1 MIEKI
6 FNSLASYWT
15 TLLLFVVY
23 AILMAAA
30 TILEKF
36 YGTPVAKGIIYYSPL
51 FFIIQLLLCAAFV
64 YTSIRKQL
72 FTVKKWHYSLL
83 HGAFI
88 VILAGAGVTHF
99 WGKEGII
106 HLREG
111 EKCDF
116 FWLKEGN
123 MQAELPFE
131 LELQDFKLIRYPGSL
146 SPSSYESY
154 LKIYTTHGVHETKV
168 YMNNVLDIEG
178 YRFFQ
183 ASYDEDERG
192 SVLSVSY
199 DSMGRNITYF
209 GYICLFIGLAGC
221 IFSSNSRFMSARRR
235 LSRLT
240 VSAMVAAI
248 MSLGVSMTCNANDIP
263 QHHLDAFGRLTM
275 QSANGRMIP
284 VNTFA
289 EELLKKFDIH
299 NCLSISSEQLLL
311 EIITDAPKWANTP
324 IIPIENKDI
333 KHKYG
338 WIRDRISYR
347 DVFSEEGKYIL
358 ADDIAF
364 IHHKLPEQRNNY
376 DKDMIKLDERINIVH
391 QLFNF
396 QLLRIFPSPDGKANN
411 LWLAAGDD
419 LSIVDPIT
427 SATIRSMFDN
437 YRTSVQIGL
446 DKKEWSEADK
456 ALEIIDKYQK
466 TYGSH
471 LINEKKIK
479 AEIIYNK
486 YNFLDICKKID
497 LIAGGL
503 LLIFTFYTWF
513 YPNNFFLRR
522 VKRLLVFCI
531 GTGLLIHSCAL
542 ILRWYISGYAPWSN
556 SYETMV
562 SIAWVSAMGG
572 ILFSKRD
579 SMTCALATLL
589 GGIALFVSELNW
601 MDPQITPLVPVLKSP
616 WLMFH
621 VAALM
626 ASYGLLGIC
635 CLIGMINL
643 ILTKFSVKYEII
655 NIQIKRLTLINEM
668 LLIIGLIFMVIGIF
682 LGAVWANESWGRYWG
697 WDPKETWALIS
708 MIVYSFILHIHWF
721 YPTTDSKRFNLLSQL
736 GFLSVLMTYFGVNY
750 FLNGMHSYGNT
761 SGLSS
766 VDIGI
771 FIAVILFFTIPG
783 IIAYYPS
790 QKPV

>member
-6 FNSLASYWT
+6 FNSLASYRT

-51 FFIIQLLLCAAFV
+51 FFIIQLLLCAAFIC
-64 YTSIRKQL
+64 TSIRKQL
-72 FTVKKWHYSLL
+72 FTVKKWHYLLL

-88 VILAGAGVTHF
+88 IILAGAGVTHF

-154 LKIYTTHGVHETKV
+154 LKIYTTHGMHEAKV

-199 DSMGRNITYF
+199 DSMGRNITYS
-209 GYICLFIGLAGC
+209 GYICLFIGLAGGM
-221 IFSSNSRFMSARRR
+221 FSSNSRFMSARRR
-235 LSRLT
+235 LNRLNAS
-240 VSAMVAAI
+240 VMIAAI
-248 MSLGVSMTCNANDIP
+248 MSFGFSMTCNANDIP
-263 QHHLDAFGRLTM
+263 QHHLDAFGRLAM

-289 EELLKKFDIH
+289 EELFKKLDIH
-299 NCLSISSEQLLL
+299 DCLSVSSEQWLL
-311 EIITDAPKWANTP
+311 EVITDAPKWANIP
-324 IIPIENKDI
+324 LIPIENINIKD
-333 KHKYG
+333 KYG
-338 WIRDRISYR
+338 WRRDRISYR

-364 IHHKLPEQRNNY
+364 IHHKSPEQRDNY
-376 DKDMIKLDERINIVH
+376 DKDMIKLDERINILH

-396 QLLRIFPSPDGKANN
+396 QLLRIFPSPEGKANN

-419 LSIVDPIT
+419 LSILDSIT
-427 SATIRSMFDN
+427 SDTIRLMFDN
-437 YRTSVQIGL
+437 YRTSVQMGL
-446 DKKEWSEADK
+446 DKKKWAEADK
-456 ALEIIDKYQK
+456 ALVTIDKYQK

-471 LINEKKIK
+471 LIDERKIK

-486 YNFLDICKKID
+486 YDFLGISKIIYF
-497 LIAGGL
+497 IAGGIL
-503 LLIFTFYTWF
+503 MILSIYSCFNPDSCFWGKVKVFLI
-513 YPNNFFLRR
+513 LCMSIG
-522 VKRLLVFCI
+522 VF
-531 GTGLLIHSCAL
+531 IHSCAL
-542 ILRWYISGYAPWSN
+542 VLRTYISGYAPWSN

-562 SIAWVSAMGG
+562 SLALIAVIGG
-572 ILFSKRD
+572 LLFSRRD
-579 SMTCALATLL
+579 SMTCALASLF
-589 GGIALFVSELNW
+589 GGVALFVSELNW

-626 ASYGLLGIC
+626 ASYGLLGIS
-635 CLIGMINL
+635 CLIGTVNL
-643 ILTKFSVKYEII
+643 ILSRFSIRYKII
-655 NIQIKRLTLINEM
+655 TIQIKRLTLINEM
-668 LLIIGLIFMVIGIF
+668 LLIIGLVLMATGIF
-682 LGAVWANESWGRYWG
+682 LGAIWANESWGRYWG

-708 MIVYSFILHIHWF
+708 MIVYTFILHSHWF
-721 YPTTDSKRFNLLSQL
+721 YPKDDSILFNLLSQW
-736 GFLSVLMTYFGVNY
+736 GFLSVLMTYFGVNL
-750 FLNGMHSYGNT
+750 FLSGMHSYGNT
-761 SGLSS
+761 SGLSNI
-766 VDIGI
+766 DPAI
-771 FIAVILFFTIPG
+771 FIPLVIFFTIPF
-783 IIAYYPS
+783 ICAYYP
-790 QKPV
+790 KHKRL